1 MSKFK
6 ELENIIKETFKKK
19 GYDTDVK
26 LCPSNR
32 KDLGDFQV
40 NDAMQLAKI
49 YHKSP
54 IAIANEIKEE
64 LDQSPFFTN
73 INIAGAGF
81 INLTLTDYTLIEF
94 INEIK
99 DNPVKNIDKNHNEK
113 VIIDYGG
120 ANVAKSLHVGHMRSA
135 NIGEGLKRLSKLVGN
150 ETISDVHLGD
160 AGLQAGVVVMELEE
174 RFKDLP
180 CFKEGYNGEDFTLP
194 ITKEDLRYIYPEGS
208 KKIKESEEKHEYA
221 RQITYKIQN
230 NHIGYS
236 KLWEKVRELSIAD
249 IKETYESLNTNFD
262 LWESEMD
269 SFKWIP
275 ELLNCLNEKK
285 LIHESEG
292 AKVVDV
298 KEEDD
303 DKEMPP
309 VLLQKKD
316 GAYLYAT
323 TDLATIY
330 SRMKRFN
337 PTEIWYITDLR
348 QQLHFEQVFRVA
360 KKAKLV
366 PNTKLIHLG
375 FGTMNGKDGKPYK
388 TRSGGVMPL
397 DELMD
402 LVKKE
407 CEERINDDIVKI
419 DNKKETAEIIAVA
432 SLKYA
437 DLLPFRETDY
447 IFDEKKFTDLL
458 GKTGPYLLYS
468 TVRINSLLNKA
479 KNENIEYK
487 TYSKIKNNT
496 DREVIINLLELPL
509 VIEKAYNT
517 KSLNEIAEYIYRLTS
532 SYNKFY
538 AENQILKEEEQDLK
552 NSLLILSKVIYETNI
567 LLLDTLGIKCPE
579 KM

>member
-1 MSKFK
+1 
-6 ELENIIKETFKKK
+6 
-19 GYDTDVK
+19 
-26 LCPSNR
+26 
-32 KDLGDFQV
+32 
-40 NDAMQLAKI
+40 
-49 YHKSP
+49 
-54 IAIANEIKEE
+54 
-64 LDQSPFFTN
+64 
-73 INIAGAGF
+73 
-81 INLTLTDYTLIEF
+81 
-94 INEIK
+94 
-99 DNPVKNIDKNHNEK
+99 
-113 VIIDYGG
+113 
-120 ANVAKSLHVGHMRSA
+120 
-135 NIGEGLKRLSKLVGN
+135 
-150 ETISDVHLGD
+150 
-160 AGLQAGVVVMELEE
+160 
-174 RFKDLP
+174 
-180 CFKEGYNGEDFTLP
+180 
-194 ITKEDLRYIYPEGS
+194 
-208 KKIKESEEKHEYA
+208 
-221 RQITYKIQN
+221 
-230 NHIGYS
+230 
-236 KLWEKVRELSIAD
+236 
-249 IKETYESLNTNFD
+249 
-262 LWESEMD
+262 MD

-275 ELLNCLNEKK
+275 ELLSCLNEKK

-375 FGTMNGKDGKPYK
+375 IGTMNGKDGKPYK

-419 DNKKETAEIIAVA
+419 ENKKETAEIIAVA

-468 TVRINSLLNKA
+468 TVRINSLLNKKRVFA
-479 KNENIEYK
+479 ALWRAIYK
-487 TYSKIKNNT
+487 Y
-496 DREVIINLLELPL
+496 V
-509 VIEKAYNT
+509 
-517 KSLNEIAEYIYRLTS
+517 
-532 SYNKFY
+532 
-538 AENQILKEEEQDLK
+538 
-552 NSLLILSKVIYETNI
+552 
-567 LLLDTLGIKCPE
+567 
-579 KM
+579 